1 MPVVNY
7 YDIYRMAGNTV
18 ADLNERLT
26 SLTNELTILTS
37 SIKKYLTS
45 ENKDQSL
52 KKDIREFNEQADTYD
67 RKFEEEESRLQAYGG
82 KTRKQT
88 LQEFIILFLFVA
100 YGIMSV
106 AFILYANRLGITS
119 RVVAIMVFIFLV
131 LTAILV
137 TYA

>member
-1 MPVVNY
+1 
-7 YDIYRMAGNTV
+7 MAGNTV